1 MNYKLKSPVDNFIKW
16 ENLKGEDTFLIQPI
30 NGNNQEFTWSQVG
43 EEARKVCSYINSFN
57 FPKKS
62 KIAILSKNCAHWII
76 TDLAI
81 MMSGNI
87 SVPIYA
93 NVNGKT
99 AKYILEHSE
108 SVMLFLGK
116 LEEDDW
122 KQMKNYIPKNIEK
135 VDYGF
140 YNLDS
145 NFTKWDSIISEYKPT
160 DKVFNISLN
169 DIITIIYTSGT
180 TGIPKGVVLNYKA
193 AATATKN
200 LDLLFP
206 LNENDRFISY
216 LPLSHIA
223 ERALV
228 EHGGILSGGK
238 IFFVE
243 SLETFV
249 ENLKYCQPTIFFG
262 VPRIYTKF
270 MTKILSIFP
279 QRVINFIMKIPILNN
294 IFSFIIR
301 KALGLNKSRICI
313 TGAASIPKSTLEWFD
328 RFKLKIYE
336 AYGMSE
342 NSACSH
348 GNYPGNIK
356 FGTVGKAMP
365 DTDIKIT
372 EQGEITMKNDCIMQ
386 GYFKE
391 KDLTKKTIRNG
402 YLHTGDKGKIDEDGY
417 LTITGRIKDIF
428 KTAKG
433 KYVAPNP
440 IEMKLS
446 KNTFIEQVCV
456 VGENLAQ
463 PIALVILSEGK
474 KIASD
479 LKYSFE
485 NLISSINDQLENH
498 ERIKKIVV
506 LKDVWSIENNIL
518 TPTLKIKRNMIED
531 KYKKFYMKWFNTEGQ
546 IVYQ

>member
-140 YNLDS
+140 YNLES

-249 ENLKYCQPTIFFG
+249 ENLKYCKPTIFFG

-279 QRVINFIMKIPILNN
+279 QRAINIIMKIPILNN

-506 LKDVWSIENNIL
+506 LKDIWSIENNIL
-518 TPTLKIKRNMIED
+518 TPTLKIKRNVIED

>member
-1 MNYKLKSPVDNFIKW
+1 MSNILKSPLENFLKW
-16 ENLKGEDTFLIQPI
+16 ERSKKNETFLIQPI
-30 NGNNQEFTWSQVG
+30 NGKNYEFSWERVG
-43 EEARKVCSYINSFN
+43 IEARKICNYIKSFN
-57 FPKKS
+57 FPKNS
-62 KIAILSKNCAHWII
+62 KIAIISKNCAHWII

-108 SVMLFLGK
+108 SKMIFIGK
-116 LEEDDW
+116 LEESDW
-122 KQMKNYIPKNIEK
+122 DQIENHIPNEIVK
-135 VDYGF
+135 VDFGY
-140 YNLDS
+140 YDLKCD
-145 NFTKWDSIISEYKPT
+145 FTKWDEIIPKYDPI
-160 DKVFNISLN
+160 DKIHNINLD

-200 LDLLFP
+200 LHLLFP

-243 SLETFV
+243 SLDTFV
-249 ENLKYCQPTIFFG
+249 NNLKDCKPTIFFG

-279 QRVINFIMKIPILNN
+279 QSVINFIMATPLLNN

-301 KALGLNKSRICI
+301 KSLGLNKSRICI
-313 TGAASIPKSTLEWFD
+313 TGAASIPISTLEWFD
-328 RFKLKIYE
+328 RFKIKIYE

-365 DTDIKIT
+365 ETDIVIT
-372 EQGEITMKNDCIMQ
+372 EEGEITMKNDCIMQ

-391 KDLTKKTIRNG
+391 DKLTNETIKNG
-402 YLHTGDKGKIDEDGY
+402 YLHTGDKGIIDKDGY

-428 KTAKG
+428 KTSKG

-440 IEMKLS
+440 IELKLS
-446 KNTFIEQVCV
+446 KNSFIEQVCV
-456 VGENLAQ
+456 VGDNLTQ

-474 KIASD
+474 KIASEI
-479 LKYSFE
+479 KSSFE
-485 NLISSINDQLENH
+485 DLIVSINDQLEHH
-498 ERIKKIVV
+498 EKIKKIVV
-506 LKDVWSIENNIL
+506 LKDSWSIENNIL
-518 TPTLKIKRNMIED
+518 TPTLKIKRNIVDE
-531 KYKKFYMKWFNTEGQ
+531 KYKEFYEKWFNSKDQ
-546 IVYQ
+546 IVFQ

>member
-140 YNLDS
+140 YNLES

-249 ENLKYCQPTIFFG
+249 ENLKYCKPTIFFG

-279 QRVINFIMKIPILNN
+279 QRAINFIMKIPILNN

-365 DTDIKIT
+365 DTHIKIT

-506 LKDVWSIENNIL
+506 LKDIWSIENNIL
-518 TPTLKIKRNMIED
+518 TPTLKIKRNVIED

>member
-145 NFTKWDSIISEYKPT
+145 NFTKWDSIISKYKPT

-279 QRVINFIMKIPILNN
+279 QRAINIIMKIPILNN

-506 LKDVWSIENNIL
+506 LKDIWSIENNIL
-518 TPTLKIKRNMIED
+518 TPTLKIKRNVIED

>member
-1 MNYKLKSPVDNFIKW
+1 MSNILKSPLENFLKW
-16 ENLKGEDTFLIQPI
+16 ERSKKNETFLIQPI
-30 NGNNQEFTWSQVG
+30 NGKNYEFSWERVG
-43 EEARKVCSYINSFN
+43 IEARKICNYIKSFN
-57 FPKKS
+57 FPKNS
-62 KIAILSKNCAHWII
+62 KIAIISKNCAHWII

-108 SVMLFLGK
+108 SKMIFIGK
-116 LEEDDW
+116 LEESDW
-122 KQMKNYIPKNIEK
+122 DQIENHIPNEIVK
-135 VDYGF
+135 VDFGY
-140 YNLDS
+140 YDLKCD
-145 NFTKWDSIISEYKPT
+145 FTKWDEIIPKYDPI
-160 DKVFNISLN
+160 DKIHNINLD

-200 LDLLFP
+200 LHLLFP

-243 SLETFV
+243 SLDTFV
-249 ENLKYCQPTIFFG
+249 NNLKDCKPTIFFG

-279 QRVINFIMKIPILNN
+279 QSAINFIMGTPLLNN

-301 KALGLNKSRICI
+301 KSLGLNKSRICI
-313 TGAASIPKSTLEWFD
+313 TGAASIPISTLEWFD
-328 RFKLKIYE
+328 RFKIKIYE

-365 DTDIKIT
+365 ETDIVIT
-372 EQGEITMKNDCIMQ
+372 EEGEITMKNDCIMQ

-391 KDLTKKTIRNG
+391 DKLTNETIKNG
-402 YLHTGDKGKIDEDGY
+402 YLHTGDKGVIDKDGY

-428 KTAKG
+428 KTSKG

-440 IEMKLS
+440 IELKLS
-446 KNTFIEQVCV
+446 KNSFIEQVCV
-456 VGENLAQ
+456 VGDNLTQ

-474 KIASD
+474 KIESEI
-479 LKYSFE
+479 KSSFE
-485 NLISSINDQLENH
+485 ELIVSINDQLEHH
-498 ERIKKIVV
+498 EKIKKIVV
-506 LKDVWSIENNIL
+506 LKDSWSIENNIL
-518 TPTLKIKRNMIED
+518 TPTLKIKRNIVDE
-531 KYKKFYMKWFNTEGQ
+531 KYKEFYEKWFNSTNQ
-546 IVYQ
+546 IVFQ

>member
-1 MNYKLKSPVDNFIKW
+1 MNSELKSPVENFIKW
-16 ENLKGEDTFLIQPI
+16 ETNKGNETFLIQPI
-30 NGNNQEFTWSQVG
+30 NGKNHEFSWERVG
-43 EEARKVCSYINSFN
+43 IEARKICSYIKSFN
-57 FPKKS
+57 FPKNS

-108 SVMLFLGK
+108 SKMLFIGK
-116 LEEDDW
+116 LEESDW
-122 KQMKNYIPKNIEK
+122 DQIENHIPKEIVK
-135 VDYGF
+135 VDFGQYDLKCDF
-140 YNLDS
+140 KKWDEIISKHDPIDKIHNINLD
-145 NFTKWDSIISEYKPT
+145 
-160 DKVFNISLN
+160 

-180 TGIPKGVVLNYKA
+180 TGIPKGVVLKYKA

-200 LDLLFP
+200 LHLLFP

-243 SLETFV
+243 SLDTFV
-249 ENLKYCQPTIFFG
+249 NNLKDCKPTIFFG

-279 QRVINFIMKIPILNN
+279 QSAINFIMGTPLLNN
-294 IFSFIIR
+294 IFSFVIR
-301 KALGLNKSRICI
+301 KSLGLNKSRICI
-313 TGAASIPKSTLEWFD
+313 TGAASIPISTLKWFD
-328 RFKLKIYE
+328 RFKIKIYE

-356 FGTVGKAMP
+356 FGSVGKAMP

-372 EQGEITMKNDCIMQ
+372 DKGEIIMKNDCIMQ
-386 GYFKE
+386 GYYKE
-391 KDLTKKTIRNG
+391 EELTNQTIKKG
-402 YLHTGDKGKIDEDGY
+402 YLHTGDKGTIDDDGY

-446 KNTFIEQVCV
+446 KNNLIEQVCV
-456 VGENLAQ
+456 VGESLSQ
-463 PIALVILSEGK
+463 PIALVVMNETK
-474 KIASD
+474 KIADEIKSN
-479 LKYSFE
+479 FE
-485 NLISSINDQLENH
+485 ALIDSINNTLEKH
-498 ERIKKIVV
+498 EKIKKIVI
-506 LKDVWSIENNIL
+506 LKDSWSIENNIL
-518 TPTLKIKRNMIED
+518 TPTMKIKRNVIEE
-531 KYKKFYMKWFNTEGQ
+531 KYKDFYETWYNSKNEIIFQ
-546 IVYQ
+546 

>member
-1 MNYKLKSPVDNFIKW
+1 MSNILKSPVENFLKW
-16 ENLKGEDTFLIQPI
+16 ESSKKNETFLIQPI
-30 NGNNQEFTWSQVG
+30 SGKNYEFSWERVG
-43 EEARKVCSYINSFN
+43 IEARKICNYIKSLN
-57 FPKKS
+57 FPKNS
-62 KIAILSKNCAHWII
+62 KIAIISKNCAHWII

-108 SVMLFLGK
+108 SKMIFIGK
-116 LEEDDW
+116 LEESDW
-122 KQMKNYIPKNIEK
+122 DQIENHIPNEIIK
-135 VDYGF
+135 VDFGY
-140 YNLDS
+140 YDLKCD
-145 NFTKWDSIISEYKPT
+145 FTKWDEIIPKYDPI
-160 DKVFNISLN
+160 DKIHNINLD

-206 LNENDRFISY
+206 LNENYRFISY
-216 LPLSHIA
+216 LPFSHIS

-243 SLETFV
+243 TLETFAK
-249 ENLKYCQPTIFFG
+249 NLKDCKPTIFFG

-279 QRVINFIMKIPILNN
+279 QSAINFIMSTPLLNN
-294 IFSFIIR
+294 MFSFVIR
-301 KALGLNKSRICI
+301 KSLGLNKSRICI
-313 TGAASIPKSTLEWFD
+313 TGAASIPISTLEWFD
-328 RFKLKIYE
+328 RFKIKIYE

-372 EQGEITMKNDCIMQ
+372 KQGEITMKNDCIMQ

-391 KDLTKKTIRNG
+391 DKLTNETIKNG
-402 YLHTGDKGKIDEDGY
+402 YLHTGDKGVIDNDGY

-440 IEMKLS
+440 IELKLS
-446 KNTFIEQVCV
+446 KNSFIEQVCV
-456 VGENLAQ
+456 VGDNLTQ

-474 KIASD
+474 KIVSEI
-479 LKYSFE
+479 KSSFE
-485 NLISSINDQLENH
+485 ELIVSINDKLEHH
-498 ERIKKIVV
+498 EKIKKIVI
-506 LKDVWSIENNIL
+506 LKDSWSIENNIL
-518 TPTLKIKRNMIED
+518 TPTLKIKRNIVDE
-531 KYKKFYMKWFNTEGQ
+531 KYKKFYETWFDSENK
-546 IVYQ
+546 IVFQ

>member
-249 ENLKYCQPTIFFG
+249 ENLKYCKPTIFFG

-402 YLHTGDKGKIDEDGY
+402 YLHTGDKGKIDENGY

>member
-145 NFTKWDSIISEYKPT
+145 NFTKWDSIISKYKPT

-506 LKDVWSIENNIL
+506 LKDIWSIENNIL
-518 TPTLKIKRNMIED
+518 TPTLKIKRNVIED

>member
-16 ENLKGEDTFLIQPI
+16 ENLKEDETFLIQPI

-116 LEEDDW
+116 LEDDDW
-122 KQMKNYIPKNIEK
+122 EQMKNYIPKNIEK

-145 NFTKWDSIISEYKPT
+145 NFTKWNSIISEYKPT
-160 DKVFNISLN
+160 DKVFNIKLN

-206 LNENDRFISY
+206 LSENDRFISY

-249 ENLKYCQPTIFFG
+249 ENLKYCKPTIFFG

-279 QRVINFIMKIPILNN
+279 QRAINFIMKIPILNN
-294 IFSFIIR
+294 LFSFIIR

-365 DTDIKIT
+365 DTDVKIT
-372 EQGEITMKNDCIMQ
+372 EQGEITMKNDCMMQ

-391 KDLTKKTIRNG
+391 SDLTKKTIRNG
-402 YLHTGDKGKIDEDGY
+402 YLHTGDKGRIDEDGY

-446 KNTFIEQVCV
+446 KSAFIEQVCV
-456 VGENLAQ
+456 VGENLTQ
-463 PIALVILSEGK
+463 PIALVILSEGN
-474 KIASD
+474 KIASEV
-479 LKYSFE
+479 KNSFE
-485 NLISSINDQLENH
+485 NLITSINDQLENH
-498 ERIKKIVV
+498 ERIKKIVI

-518 TPTLKIKRNMIED
+518 TPTLKIKRNVIED
-531 KYKKFYMKWFNTEGQ
+531 KYKKFYSEWFNTESQ

>member
-1 MNYKLKSPVDNFIKW
+1 MSYELRSPVENFLNW
-16 ENLKGEDTFLIQPI
+16 ESNKGKETFLIQPI
-30 NGNNQEFTWSQVG
+30 NGKNHEFSWERVG
-43 EEARKVCSYINSFN
+43 IEARKICSYIKSFN
-57 FPKKS
+57 LPKNS
-62 KIAILSKNCAHWII
+62 KIAIISKNCAHWII

-99 AKYILEHSE
+99 AKYILDHSE
-108 SVMLFLGK
+108 SKMVFIGK
-116 LEEDDW
+116 LEESDW
-122 KQMKNYIPKNIEK
+122 DQMKNNIPKEIVK
-135 VDYGF
+135 VDFGKYD
-140 YNLDS
+140 LKCD
-145 NFTKWDSIISEYKPT
+145 FTKWDEIISKYDPIDT
-160 DKVFNISLN
+160 IHNISLD

-200 LDLLFP
+200 LHLLFP

-238 IFFVE
+238 IYFVE
-243 SLETFV
+243 TLETFAK
-249 ENLKYCQPTIFFG
+249 NLKDCKPTIFFG

-270 MTKILSIFP
+270 MTKILSVFP
-279 QRVINFIMKIPILNN
+279 QSTINFIMSTPLLNN
-294 IFSFIIR
+294 IFSFVIR
-301 KALGLNKSRICI
+301 KSLGLNKSRICI
-313 TGAASIPKSTLEWFD
+313 TGAASIPISTLEWFN
-328 RFKLKIYE
+328 RFKIKIYE

-391 KDLTKKTIRNG
+391 DKLTNETIKNG
-402 YLHTGDKGKIDEDGY
+402 YLHTGDKGVIDNDGY

-440 IEMKLS
+440 IELKLS
-446 KNTFIEQVCV
+446 KNSFIEQVCV
-456 VGENLAQ
+456 VGDNLTQ
-463 PIALVILSEGK
+463 PIAIVILSEGK
-474 KIASD
+474 KIVSEI
-479 LKYSFE
+479 KSSFE
-485 NLISSINDQLENH
+485 ELIVSINDQLEQH
-498 ERIKKIVV
+498 EKIKKIVV
-506 LKDVWSIENNIL
+506 LKDSWSIENNIL
-518 TPTLKIKRNMIED
+518 TPTLKIKRNIVDE
-531 KYKKFYMKWFNTEGQ
+531 KYKKFYETWFDSENK
-546 IVYQ
+546 IVFQ

>member
-1 MNYKLKSPVDNFIKW
+1 MNSKLKSPVENFINW
-16 ENLKGEDTFLIQPI
+16 EKIKGKETFLIQPI
-30 NGNNQEFTWSQVG
+30 NGKNHEYSWKRVG
-43 EEARKVCSYINSFN
+43 IEAGKICSYIKSFN
-57 FPKKS
+57 FPKNS

-108 SVMLFLGK
+108 SKMLFIGK
-116 LEEDDW
+116 LEESDW
-122 KQMKNYIPKNIEK
+122 DQIENHIPKEIVKIDFGQYDLKCDFKKWDEIISKHDPIDKIHNI
-135 VDYGF
+135 
-140 YNLDS
+140 NLD
-145 NFTKWDSIISEYKPT
+145 
-160 DKVFNISLN
+160 

-200 LDLLFP
+200 LHLLFP

-243 SLETFV
+243 SLDTFV
-249 ENLKYCQPTIFFG
+249 NNLKDCQPTIFFG

-279 QRVINFIMKIPILNN
+279 QKLINFLMGTSLFSG
-294 IFSFIIR
+294 IFSSLI
-301 KALGLNKSRICI
+301 KKSLGLNKSRICI
-313 TGAASIPKSTLEWFD
+313 TGAASIPISTLKWFD
-328 RFKLKIYE
+328 RFKIKIYE

-356 FGTVGKAMP
+356 FGSVGKAMP

-372 EQGEITMKNDCIMQ
+372 DKGEIIMKNDCIMQ
-386 GYFKE
+386 GYYKE
-391 KDLTKKTIRNG
+391 EELTNQTIKKG
-402 YLHTGDKGKIDEDGY
+402 YLHTGDKGTIDDDGY

-446 KNTFIEQVCV
+446 KNNLIEQVCV
-456 VGENLAQ
+456 VGESLSQ
-463 PIALVILSEGK
+463 PIALVVMNETK
-474 KIASD
+474 KIADEIKSN
-479 LKYSFE
+479 FE
-485 NLISSINDQLENH
+485 ALIDSINNTLEKH
-498 ERIKKIVV
+498 EKIKKIVI
-506 LKDVWSIENNIL
+506 LKDSWSIENNIL
-518 TPTLKIKRNMIED
+518 TPTMKIKRNVIEE
-531 KYKKFYMKWFNTEGQ
+531 KYKDFYETWYNSKNEIIFQ
-546 IVYQ
+546 

>member
-249 ENLKYCQPTIFFG
+249 ENLKYCKPTIFFG

-518 TPTLKIKRNMIED
+518 TPTLKIKRNVIED

>member
-145 NFTKWDSIISEYKPT
+145 NFTKWDSIISKYKPT

-249 ENLKYCQPTIFFG
+249 ENLKYCKPTIFFG

-279 QRVINFIMKIPILNN
+279 QRAINIIMKIPILNN

-506 LKDVWSIENNIL
+506 LKDIWSIENNIL
-518 TPTLKIKRNMIED
+518 TPTLKIKRNVIED

>member
-1 MNYKLKSPVDNFIKW
+1 MTSILKSPVENFIKW
-16 ENLKGEDTFLIQPI
+16 EENKGKSIFLVQPI
-30 NGNNQEFTWSQVG
+30 NGENHEFSWERVG
-43 EEARKVCSYINSFN
+43 IEARKICSYIKSFN
-57 FPKKS
+57 LPKNS
-62 KIAILSKNCAHWII
+62 KIAIISKNCAHWII

-108 SVMLFLGK
+108 SKMVFIGK
-116 LEEDDW
+116 LEEADW
-122 KQMKNYIPKNIEK
+122 DNIKNHIPKDIIK
-135 VDYGF
+135 IDFGQYD
-140 YNLDS
+140 LKCD
-145 NFTKWDSIISEYKPT
+145 FTKWDDIISKFDPIDT
-160 DKVFNISLN
+160 IHNISLD

-200 LDLLFP
+200 LHLLFP
-206 LNENDRFISY
+206 LNEKDRFISY

-238 IFFVE
+238 IYFVE
-243 SLETFV
+243 TLETFAK
-249 ENLKYCQPTIFFG
+249 NLKDCKPTIFFG

-279 QRVINFIMKIPILNN
+279 QSAINFIMSTPLLNN
-294 IFSFIIR
+294 IFSFVIR
-301 KALGLNKSRICI
+301 KSLGLNKSRICI
-313 TGAASIPKSTLEWFD
+313 TGAASIPISTLEWFN
-328 RFKLKIYE
+328 RFKIKIYE

-391 KDLTKKTIRNG
+391 DKLTNETIKNG
-402 YLHTGDKGKIDEDGY
+402 YLHTGDKGIIDDDGY

-440 IEMKLS
+440 IELKLS
-446 KNTFIEQVCV
+446 KNSFIEQVCV
-456 VGENLAQ
+456 VGDNLTQ

-474 KIASD
+474 KIVSEI
-479 LKYSFE
+479 KSSFE
-485 NLISSINDQLENH
+485 ELIVSINDQLEQH
-498 ERIKKIVV
+498 EKIKKIVI
-506 LKDVWSIENNIL
+506 LKDSWSIENNIL
-518 TPTLKIKRNMIED
+518 TPTLKIKRNIVDE
-531 KYKKFYMKWFNTEGQ
+531 KYKKFYETWFDSENK
-546 IVYQ
+546 IVFQ

>member
-1 MNYKLKSPVDNFIKW
+1 MNNKLKSPVENFIKW
-16 ENLKGEDTFLIQPI
+16 ERTKGKETFLIQPV
-30 NGNNQEFTWSQVG
+30 NSKNYEYSWEKVG
-43 EEARKVCSYINSFN
+43 EEARKICNYINSLKL
-57 FPKKS
+57 PKYS

-76 TDLAI
+76 ADLAI

-108 SVMLFLGK
+108 SKLLFVGK
-116 LEEDDW
+116 LEESDW
-122 KQMKNYIPKNIEK
+122 NQIQGHIPNKIDK
-135 VDYGF
+135 VDFGNYDLDCDYKKWDNIISDYDPVKTF
-140 YNLDS
+140 NKINLD
-145 NFTKWDSIISEYKPT
+145 
-160 DKVFNISLN
+160 

-200 LDLLFP
+200 LHLLFP
-206 LNENDRFISY
+206 LSEDDRFISY

-243 SLETFV
+243 SLDTFV
-249 ENLKYCQPTIFFG
+249 KNLKDCKPTIFFG

-279 QRVINFIMKIPILNN
+279 QKLINFLMSTSLFSR
-294 IFSFIIR
+294 IFSSLI
-301 KALGLNKSRICI
+301 KKSLGLNKSRICI
-313 TGAASIPKSTLEWFD
+313 TGAASIPKSTLKWFD
-328 RFKLKIYE
+328 RFKIKIYE

-372 EQGEITMKNDCIMQ
+372 DKGEIIMKNECIMQ
-386 GYFKE
+386 GYYKE
-391 KDLTKKTIRNG
+391 DELTKQTIKKG
-402 YLHTGDKGKIDEDGY
+402 YLHTGDKGTIDDDGY

-428 KTAKG
+428 KTSKG

-446 KNTFIEQVCV
+446 KNNLIEQVCV
-456 VGENLAQ
+456 VGENLTQ
-463 PIALVILSEGK
+463 PIALVVMNETK
-474 KIASD
+474 KIAD
-479 LKYSFE
+479 DIK
-485 NLISSINDQLENH
+485 NLSLIHI
-498 ERIKKIVV
+498 
-506 LKDVWSIENNIL
+506 
-518 TPTLKIKRNMIED
+518 
-531 KYKKFYMKWFNTEGQ
+531 
-546 IVYQ
+546 

>member
-1 MNYKLKSPVDNFIKW
+1 MSNKLKSPVENFLKW
-16 ENLKGEDTFLIQPI
+16 ESSKKNETFLIQPI
-30 NGNNQEFTWSQVG
+30 NGKNYEFSWERVG
-43 EEARKVCSYINSFN
+43 AEARKICNYIKSLN
-57 FPKKS
+57 FPKNS
-62 KIAILSKNCAHWII
+62 KIAIISKNCAHWII

-108 SVMLFLGK
+108 SKMIFIGK
-116 LEEDDW
+116 LEESDW
-122 KQMKNYIPKNIEK
+122 DQIENHIPNEIIK
-135 VDYGF
+135 VDFGYYDLKCDF
-140 YNLDS
+140 P
-145 NFTKWDSIISEYKPT
+145 KWDEIISKHDPIN
-160 DKVFNISLN
+160 KIH
-169 DIITIIYTSGT
+169 DINMDDTITIIYTSGT

-206 LNENDRFISY
+206 LNEKDRFISY

-243 SLETFV
+243 TLETFAK
-249 ENLKYCQPTIFFG
+249 NLKASKPTIFFG

-279 QRVINFIMKIPILNN
+279 QSAINFIMSTPLLNN

-301 KALGLNKSRICI
+301 KSLGLNKSRICI
-313 TGAASIPKSTLEWFD
+313 TGAASIPISTLEWFD
-328 RFKLKIYE
+328 RFKIKIYE

-391 KDLTKKTIRNG
+391 DKLTNETIKNG
-402 YLHTGDKGKIDEDGY
+402 YLHTGDKGVIDNDGY

-440 IEMKLS
+440 IELKLS
-446 KNTFIEQVCV
+446 KNSFIEQVCV
-456 VGENLAQ
+456 VGDNLTQ

-474 KIASD
+474 KIVSEI
-479 LKYSFE
+479 KNSFE
-485 NLISSINDQLENH
+485 ELIVSINDQLEHH
-498 ERIKKIVV
+498 EKIKKIVV
-506 LKDVWSIENNIL
+506 LKDSWSIENNIL
-518 TPTLKIKRNMIED
+518 TPTLKIKRNIVDE
-531 KYKKFYMKWFNTEGQ
+531 KYKKFYETWFDSENK
-546 IVYQ
+546 IVFQ

>member
-1 MNYKLKSPVDNFIKW
+1 MNQNLKSPLENFTYW
-16 ENLKGEDTFLIQPI
+16 ENKKGDSTFLIQPI
-30 NGNNQEFTWSQVG
+30 DGRNINFSWKRVG
-43 EEARKVCSYINSFN
+43 EEARKICSFINSLN
-57 FPKKS
+57 LPKKS

-93 NVNGKT
+93 NVSGET
-99 AKYILEHSE
+99 AKYILDHSE
-108 SVMLFLGK
+108 SKLIFLGK
-116 LEEDDW
+116 LEESDW
-122 KQMKNYIPKNIEK
+122 SNIKNHLPENILK
-135 VDYGF
+135 VDYGH
-140 YNLDS
+140 YNLNSD
-145 NFTKWDSIISEYKPT
+145 FLKWEDILSDYEVENKISH
-160 DKVFNISLN
+160 FNLD

-180 TGIPKGVVLNYKA
+180 TGIPKGVVLKYRS

-200 LDLLFP
+200 LHLLFP

-249 ENLKYCQPTIFFG
+249 KNLKDCKPTIFFG

-270 MTKILSIFP
+270 MTKIQSIFT
-279 QRVINFIMKIPILNN
+279 QKKINIIMSIPIINSL
-294 IFSFIIR
+294 FSFIIR
-301 KALGLNKSRICI
+301 KSLGLNKSRICI
-313 TGAASIPKSTLEWFD
+313 TGAASIPISTLKWFD
-328 RFKLKIYE
+328 RFKIKIYE

-365 DTDIKIT
+365 DTKVKIT
-372 EQGEITMKNDCIMQ
+372 EKGEIIMKNDCIME
-386 GYFKE
+386 GYYKE
-391 KDLTKKTIRNG
+391 KKLTNEVIKNG
-402 YLHTGDKGKIDEDGY
+402 YLYTGDKGKIDNDGY
-417 LTITGRIKDIF
+417 LIITGRIKDIF
-428 KTAKG
+428 KTSKG

-446 KNTFIEQVCV
+446 KNNFIEQVCV
-456 VGENLAQ
+456 VGENLTQ
-463 PIALVILSEGK
+463 PIALVVLSEGK
-474 KIASD
+474 KI
-479 LKYSFE
+479 KENIKKSFIE
-485 NLISSINDQLENH
+485 LLSSLNDTLENH
-498 ERIKKIVV
+498 EKIEKIVV
-506 LKDVWSIENNIL
+506 VKDTWSTENEIL
-518 TPTLKIKRNMIED
+518 TPTLKIKRNVIEK
-531 KYKKFYMKWFNTEGQ
+531 KYKAYYSEWYNSENE
-546 IVYQ
+546 IVFQ

>member
-223 ERALV
+223 ERALG

-249 ENLKYCQPTIFFG
+249 ENLKYCKPTIFFG

-279 QRVINFIMKIPILNN
+279 QRAINIIMKIPILNN

-506 LKDVWSIENNIL
+506 LKDIWSIENNIL
-518 TPTLKIKRNMIED
+518 TPTLKIKRNVIED

>member
-1 MNYKLKSPVDNFIKW
+1 MSNILKSPLENFLKW
-16 ENLKGEDTFLIQPI
+16 ERSKKNETFLIQPI
-30 NGNNQEFTWSQVG
+30 NGKNYEFSWERVG
-43 EEARKVCSYINSFN
+43 IEARKICNYIKSFN
-57 FPKKS
+57 FPKNS
-62 KIAILSKNCAHWII
+62 KIAIISKNCAHWII

-108 SVMLFLGK
+108 SKMIFIGK
-116 LEEDDW
+116 LEESDW
-122 KQMKNYIPKNIEK
+122 DQIENHIPNEIVK
-135 VDYGF
+135 VDFGY
-140 YNLDS
+140 YDLKCD
-145 NFTKWDSIISEYKPT
+145 FTKWDEIIPKYDPI
-160 DKVFNISLN
+160 DKIHNINLD

-200 LDLLFP
+200 LHLLFP

-243 SLETFV
+243 SLDTFV
-249 ENLKYCQPTIFFG
+249 NNLKDCKPTIFFG

-279 QRVINFIMKIPILNN
+279 QSAINFIMGTPLLNN

-301 KALGLNKSRICI
+301 KSLGLNKSRICI
-313 TGAASIPKSTLEWFD
+313 TGAASIPISTLEWFD
-328 RFKLKIYE
+328 RFKIKIYE

-365 DTDIKIT
+365 ETDIVIT
-372 EQGEITMKNDCIMQ
+372 EEGEITMKNDCIMK

-391 KDLTKKTIRNG
+391 DKLTNETIKNG
-402 YLHTGDKGKIDEDGY
+402 YLHTGDKGIIDKDGY

-428 KTAKG
+428 KTSKG

-440 IEMKLS
+440 IELKLS
-446 KNTFIEQVCV
+446 KNSFIEQVCV
-456 VGENLAQ
+456 VGDNLTQ

-474 KIASD
+474 KIASEI
-479 LKYSFE
+479 KRSFE
-485 NLISSINDQLENH
+485 DLIVSINDQLEHH
-498 ERIKKIVV
+498 EKIKKIVV
-506 LKDVWSIENNIL
+506 LKDSWSIENNIL
-518 TPTLKIKRNMIED
+518 TPTLKIKRNIVDE
-531 KYKKFYMKWFNTEGQ
+531 KYKEFYEKWFNSKDQ
-546 IVYQ
+546 IVFQ

>member
-1 MNYKLKSPVDNFIKW
+1 MNYKLKSPVDNFTKW
-16 ENLKGEDTFLIQPI
+16 ENLKGEETFLIQPI

-116 LEEDDW
+116 LEDDDW
-122 KQMKNYIPKNIEK
+122 EQMKNYIPKNIEK

-140 YNLDS
+140 YNLDL
-145 NFTKWDSIISEYKPT
+145 NFTKWNSIISEYKPT
-160 DKVFNISLN
+160 DKVFNIKLN

-206 LNENDRFISY
+206 LSENDRFISY

-249 ENLKYCQPTIFFG
+249 ENLKYCKPTIFFG

-279 QRVINFIMKIPILNN
+279 QRAINFIMKIPILNN
-294 IFSFIIR
+294 LFSLIIR

-365 DTDIKIT
+365 DTDVKIT
-372 EQGEITMKNDCIMQ
+372 EQGEITMKNDCMMQ

-391 KDLTKKTIRNG
+391 SDLTKKTIRNG
-402 YLHTGDKGKIDEDGY
+402 YLHTGDKGRIDEDGY

-446 KNTFIEQVCV
+446 KSAFIEQVCV
-456 VGENLAQ
+456 VGENLTQ
-463 PIALVILSEGK
+463 PIAIVILSEGK
-474 KIASD
+474 KIASEV
-479 LKYSFE
+479 KNSFE
-485 NLISSINDQLENH
+485 NLITSINDQLENH
-498 ERIKKIVV
+498 ERIKKIVI

-518 TPTLKIKRNMIED
+518 TPTLKIKRNVIED
-531 KYKKFYMKWFNTEGQ
+531 KYKKFYSEWFNTESQ

>member
-140 YNLDS
+140 YNLES

-506 LKDVWSIENNIL
+506 LKDIWSIENNIL
-518 TPTLKIKRNMIED
+518 TPTLKIKRNVIED

>member
-1 MNYKLKSPVDNFIKW
+1 MSSELKSPVENFINW
-16 ENLKGEDTFLIQPI
+16 ETNKGKETFLIQPI
-30 NGNNQEFTWSQVG
+30 NGKNHEFSWKRVG
-43 EEARKVCSYINSFN
+43 IEARKICSYINSFN
-57 FPKKS
+57 FPKNS
-62 KIAILSKNCAHWII
+62 KIAIISKNCAHWII

-108 SVMLFLGK
+108 SKMLFIGK
-116 LEEDDW
+116 LEESDW
-122 KQMKNYIPKNIEK
+122 DQIESHIPKEIVK
-135 VDYGF
+135 IDFGQYD
-140 YNLDS
+140 LKCD
-145 NFTKWDSIISEYKPT
+145 FTKWDEIISKYDPI
-160 DKVFNISLN
+160 DKIHNINLD

-200 LDLLFP
+200 LHLLFP

-243 SLETFV
+243 TLDTFIN
-249 ENLKYCQPTIFFG
+249 NLKDCKPTIFFG

-279 QRVINFIMKIPILNN
+279 QSAINFIMGTPLLKN
-294 IFSFIIR
+294 IFSFVIR
-301 KALGLNKSRICI
+301 KSLGLNKSRICI
-313 TGAASIPKSTLEWFD
+313 TGAASIPISTLEWFD
-328 RFKLKIYE
+328 RFKIKIYE

-356 FGTVGKAMP
+356 FGTVGKSMP
-365 DTDIKIT
+365 ETDIVIT
-372 EQGEITMKNDCIMQ
+372 EEGEITMKNDCIMQ

-391 KDLTKKTIRNG
+391 DKLTNETIKNG
-402 YLHTGDKGKIDEDGY
+402 YLHTGDKGVIDKDGY

-428 KTAKG
+428 KTSKG

-440 IEMKLS
+440 IELKLS
-446 KNTFIEQVCV
+446 KNSFIEQVCV
-456 VGENLAQ
+456 VGDNLTQ

-474 KIASD
+474 KIASEI
-479 LKYSFE
+479 KSSFE
-485 NLISSINDQLENH
+485 ELIVSINDQLENH

-506 LKDVWSIENNIL
+506 LKDSWSIENNIL
-518 TPTLKIKRNMIED
+518 TPTLKIKRNIVDE
-531 KYKKFYMKWFNTEGQ
+531 KYKEFYEKWFNSSNQ
-546 IVYQ
+546 IVFQ

>member
-145 NFTKWDSIISEYKPT
+145 NFTKWDSIISKYKPT

-518 TPTLKIKRNMIED
+518 TPTLKIKRNVIED

>member
-1 MNYKLKSPVDNFIKW
+1 MSNILKSPVENFLKW
-16 ENLKGEDTFLIQPI
+16 ESSKKNETFLIQPI
-30 NGNNQEFTWSQVG
+30 NGKNDEFSWERVG
-43 EEARKVCSYINSFN
+43 IEARKICSYIKSFN
-57 FPKKS
+57 FPKNS
-62 KIAILSKNCAHWII
+62 KIAIISKNCAHWII

-108 SVMLFLGK
+108 SKMLFIGK
-116 LEEDDW
+116 LEESDW
-122 KQMKNYIPKNIEK
+122 NQIENHIPNEIVK
-135 VDYGF
+135 VDFGQYD
-140 YNLDS
+140 LKCD
-145 NFTKWDSIISEYKPT
+145 FTKWDEIISKHDPI
-160 DKVFNISLN
+160 DKIHNINLD

-180 TGIPKGVVLNYKA
+180 TGNPKGVVLNYKA

-200 LDLLFP
+200 LHLLFP

-243 SLETFV
+243 SLDTFV
-249 ENLKYCQPTIFFG
+249 NNLKDCKPTIFFG

-279 QRVINFIMKIPILNN
+279 QSAINFIMGIPLLNN
-294 IFSFIIR
+294 IFSFVIR
-301 KALGLNKSRICI
+301 KSLGLNKSRICI
-313 TGAASIPKSTLEWFD
+313 TGAASIPISTLKWFD
-328 RFKLKIYE
+328 RFKIKIYE

-365 DTDIKIT
+365 ETDIIIT
-372 EQGEITMKNDCIMQ
+372 EEGEITMKNDCIML

-391 KDLTKKTIRNG
+391 DKLTNETIKNG
-402 YLHTGDKGKIDEDGY
+402 YLHTGDKGVIDKDGY

-428 KTAKG
+428 KTSKG

-440 IEMKLS
+440 IELKLS
-446 KNTFIEQVCV
+446 KNSFIEQVCV
-456 VGENLAQ
+456 VGDNLTQ
-463 PIALVILSEGK
+463 PIALVILSEGEK
-474 KIASD
+474 NESEIKS
-479 LKYSFE
+479 SFE
-485 NLISSINDQLENH
+485 ELIVSINDQLEHH
-498 ERIKKIVV
+498 EKIKKLVV
-506 LKDVWSIENNIL
+506 LKDSWSIENNIL
-518 TPTLKIKRNMIED
+518 TPTLKIKRNIVDE
-531 KYKKFYMKWFNTEGQ
+531 KYKEFYEEWFNSTNQ
-546 IVYQ
+546 IVFQ

>member
-518 TPTLKIKRNMIED
+518 TPTLKIKRNVIED

>member
-1 MNYKLKSPVDNFIKW
+1 MSSELKSPVENFINW
-16 ENLKGEDTFLIQPI
+16 ETNKGKETFLIQPI
-30 NGNNQEFTWSQVG
+30 NGKNYEFSWERVG
-43 EEARKVCSYINSFN
+43 IEARKICSYINSFN
-57 FPKKS
+57 FPKNS
-62 KIAILSKNCAHWII
+62 KIAIISKNCAHWII

-108 SVMLFLGK
+108 SKMLFIGK
-116 LEEDDW
+116 LEESDW
-122 KQMKNYIPKNIEK
+122 DQIESHIPKEIVK
-135 VDYGF
+135 IDFGQYD
-140 YNLDS
+140 LKCD
-145 NFTKWDSIISEYKPT
+145 FTKWDEIISKYDPI
-160 DKVFNISLN
+160 DKIHNINLD

-200 LDLLFP
+200 LHLLFP

-243 SLETFV
+243 TLDTFIN
-249 ENLKYCQPTIFFG
+249 NLKDCKPTIFFG

-279 QRVINFIMKIPILNN
+279 QSAINFIMGTPLLNN
-294 IFSFIIR
+294 IFSFVIR
-301 KALGLNKSRICI
+301 KSLGLNKSRICI
-313 TGAASIPKSTLEWFD
+313 TGAASIPISTLEWFD
-328 RFKLKIYE
+328 RFKIKIYE

-356 FGTVGKAMP
+356 FGTVGKSMP
-365 DTDIKIT
+365 ETDIVIT
-372 EQGEITMKNDCIMQ
+372 EEGEITMKNDCIMQ

-391 KDLTKKTIRNG
+391 DKLTNETIKNG
-402 YLHTGDKGKIDEDGY
+402 YLHTGDKGVIDKDGY

-428 KTAKG
+428 KTSKG

-440 IEMKLS
+440 IELKLS
-446 KNTFIEQVCV
+446 KNSFIEQVCV
-456 VGENLAQ
+456 VGDNLTQ

-474 KIASD
+474 KIASEI
-479 LKYSFE
+479 KSSFE
-485 NLISSINDQLENH
+485 ELIVSINDQLENH

-506 LKDVWSIENNIL
+506 LKDSWSIENNIL
-518 TPTLKIKRNMIED
+518 TPTLKIKRNIVDE
-531 KYKKFYMKWFNTEGQ
+531 KYKEFYEKWFNSSNQ
-546 IVYQ
+546 IVFQ